1 MEVLF
6 AAIPV
11 YYRWDVSRY
20 YWADITPPKSEAE
33 KPTNDCESVDPTI
46 DPYAKSPLL
55 AGMDRSLVRAVRTAI
70 DASLDTRWLTA
81 LDVAKKSGKLKEV
94 QIATMIAG
102 CALTKTLPMMDYVFK
117 KGLKSKLRGQ
127 SDVLN
132 DTLAAHLLSFSLAL
146 ERLRRVKKEEHKVPD
161 PSTFHINSVPRQL
174 GYGFY
179 PVNIL
184 KMFVD
189 FCVGRP
195 MSWYPFSDPE
205 DWPPSQLVRIY
216 SLDPVSSP
224 YLGPLIT
231 TVALTFLFP

>member
-1 MEVLF
+1 
-6 AAIPV
+6 
-11 YYRWDVSRY
+11 
-20 YWADITPPKSEAE
+20 
-33 KPTNDCESVDPTI
+33 
-46 DPYAKSPLL
+46 
-55 AGMDRSLVRAVRTAI
+55 MDRGLIRAVKTAI

-94 QIATMIAG
+94 QVATMIAG
-102 CALTKTLPMMDYVFK
+102 CALSKTLPMMDFVFK
-117 KGLKSKLRGQ
+117 KGLKSKLLGQ
-127 SDVLN
+127 ADILN
-132 DTLAAHLLSFSLAL
+132 DTLAAHLLSFSFAL

-195 MSWYPFSDPE
+195 MSWYPFNDPE
-205 DWPPSQLVRIY
+205 DWPPSRLVRIY
-216 SLDPVSSP
+216 SLDPVSNL

-231 TVALTFLFP
+231 TVTLTFLFPWSRRTQDESDSTSTCRQTWLIAYLHFHSQRPWPTLPTAQCLRCRRYFFTAQVL